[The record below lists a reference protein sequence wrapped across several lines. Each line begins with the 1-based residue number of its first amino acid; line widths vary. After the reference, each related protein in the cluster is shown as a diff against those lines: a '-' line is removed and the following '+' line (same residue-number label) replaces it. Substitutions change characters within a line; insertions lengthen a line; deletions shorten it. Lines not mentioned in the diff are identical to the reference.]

1 MIYIIG
7 LGRSGSTL
15 LTAVLNNHSQIKAIP
30 EIPLVLFFAN
40 DYKNIQ
46 VKSESLESKTKIY
59 LNLIQNIRPKSIIDL
74 NIEQLENTVYSSYIE
89 YCERIFEQFNI
100 INSHGSK
107 KIYVDKNP
115 QYTFFTNELK
125 KIDPNA
131 KFILLVRDY
140 RDNVLSR
147 MEKPHNKTVNPAYN
161 AFRNRFYLKEL
172 SKVMYLK
179 NSILIHYEN
188 LANEPLLEINR
199 ICKFLNVPFENQM
212 FEFDQSQFSNLEVKK
227 SDMNEFI
234 NKHFA
239 NLGKPITNSVVGKWK
254 LKLAENDIQ
263 LIEGICN
270 KYGKLFKYDPTLKLN
285 SYLWYVLLHF
295 PYYLLAKWHIAKD
308 RLIYYFP
315 SSIKLRRL
323 KAIYSKILN

>member
-30 EIPLVLFFAN
+30 EIPLILFFAN
-40 DYKNIQ
+40 EYKAIQ
-46 VKSESLESKTKIY
+46 GKSESLESKTKIY

-74 NIEQLENTVYSSYIE
+74 NIEQIQNTVYSNYIE
-89 YCERIFEQFNI
+89 YCERVFEQFKI

-107 KIYVDKNP
+107 KNYVDKNP
-115 QYTFFTNELK
+115 QYTFYTNELK

-172 SKVMYLK
+172 SKVMSMK

-188 LANEPLLEINR
+188 LANDPLVEINR
-199 ICKFLNVPFENQM
+199 ICEFLNVHIFPA
-212 FEFDQSQFSNLEVKK
+212 DS
-227 SDMNEFI
+227 
-234 NKHFA
+234 
-239 NLGKPITNSVVGKWK
+239 
-254 LKLAENDIQ
+254 
-263 LIEGICN
+263 
-270 KYGKLFKYDPTLKLN
+270 TL
-285 SYLWYVLLHF
+285 VLQ
-295 PYYLLAKWHIAKD
+295 
-308 RLIYYFP
+308 
-315 SSIKLRRL
+315 SSIP
-323 KAIYSKILN
+323 IFQKIFYRFYMIE